1 MDNDYND
8 PSQTVVSP
16 EMSELAARSLLLL
29 VTTAMLCAPRAVM
42 ASLGGDVSTVEAD
55 RVHMKSAL
63 VKSTQ
68 SALYSVH
75 ELQTPSGTTVREF
88 ADNSGI
94 VFAVTWQVPFL
105 PDLRQTLGAYFEAYQ
120 TTPRAKR
127 SGHSHNVVEEP
138 GLVVHSNGHMRS
150 FSGVAYVP
158 KLVPAGVSIGQLN
171 SSSTQ

>member
-1 MDNDYND
+1 MDNDDND
-8 PSQTVVSP
+8 SQTAVSP

-42 ASLGGDVSTVEAD
+42 ASLGGDVTTVEAD
-55 RVHMKSAL
+55 RVHMKSAS

-88 ADNSGI
+88 ADDNGI
-94 VFAVTWQVPFL
+94 VFAVTWHGPFL

-120 TTPRAKR
+120 SAPRAKR
-127 SGHSHNVVEEP
+127 YGHSHNIVEEP

-150 FSGVAYVP
+150 FSGIAYVP
-158 KLVPAGVSIGQLN
+158 QLVPTGVSIGQL
-171 SSSTQ
+171 SSSSNQ